1 MTIPSTDETVLV
13 LGPLYPGCHWLQVRT
28 KLPALLKAVQDS
40 GQVVTWVC
48 DPMHGNT
55 ESCNGFKTR
64 RYDNIR
70 SEVPLPLIPVLQMPA
85 SCTTCQAPEQLRL
98 PWCSLMTQAGL
109 KLSDLSATLMGQHC
123 VRRHRWLTALS
134 LDTSRLV
141 LPAALD

>member
-1 MTIPSTDETVLV
+1 MSIPSTDETVLV
-13 LGPLYPGCHWLQVRT
+13 LGPLYQGCHWLQVRT

-70 SEVPLPLIPVLQMPA
+70 SEVPLSLLPALQVSA
-85 SCTTCQAPEQLRL
+85 FCTTCQAPEQLHL
-98 PWCSLMTQAGL
+98 PWFFLMTQKLRL
-109 KLSDLSATLMGQHC
+109 KLSDWCATLVGQQ
-123 VRRHRWLTALS
+123 
-134 LDTSRLV
+134 
-141 LPAALD
+141 